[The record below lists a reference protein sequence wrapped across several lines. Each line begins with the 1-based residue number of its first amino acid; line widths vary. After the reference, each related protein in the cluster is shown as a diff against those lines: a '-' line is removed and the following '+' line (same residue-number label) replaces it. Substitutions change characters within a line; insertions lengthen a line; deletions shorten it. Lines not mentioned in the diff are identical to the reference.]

1 MYMLI
6 EINNIKYKKL
16 FLNNSF
22 ISLIY
27 FISLINLFLF
37 LLSLD

>member
-1 MYMLI
+1 MYIEI
-6 EINNIKYKKL
+6 EINIVYKKL